1 MLIEIKKKQANWTSL
16 PTEKKDNVS
25 HIKKKNYSSGLLD
38 SDFKEYSWHSQGLPL
53 YTLAA
58 WVTLP

>member
-1 MLIEIKKKQANWTSL
+1 MLIAIKKKQANWTSL

-38 SDFKEYSWHSQGLPL
+38 SGLKNIHDIHKDFRSTP
-53 YTLAA
+53 
-58 WVTLP
+58 